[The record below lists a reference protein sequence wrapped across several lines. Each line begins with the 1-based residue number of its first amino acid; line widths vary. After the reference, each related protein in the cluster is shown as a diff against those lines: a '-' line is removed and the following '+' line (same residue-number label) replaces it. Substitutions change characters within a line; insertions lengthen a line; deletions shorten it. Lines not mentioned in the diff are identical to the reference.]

1 MSDNG
6 SEDEFELSNTDSPPA
21 LADLLTHPFRT
32 LIEAAQPIFTGRVT
46 RSRTGA
52 IPPLEN
58 PNSDFLDE
66 VELALQNQEV
76 VPTPPLASRAR
87 NLGATATTLFS
98 DNLEAQDAETRF
110 SFADMARL
118 IDIMSSKIQQ
128 PPPLVSQPKSTVGS
142 ASIPTASTPKASSIL
157 SVPISEYLD
166 TTSAQSKFFFSMPKF
181 SNSGK
186 DNRDNMETFMVAL
199 GECKLLTLAKGDR
212 ELPVISAR
220 NPGGY
225 SPRSLVLSEEGLY
238 DVIPAD
244 DIYKRLH
251 DLDRLLVILNMVTGK
266 DLHYL
271 IKRVIADNDAV
282 LWFKTIY
289 DHINGT
295 KNSDI
300 RKATDQLH
308 SLKLKSTQ
316 TIQENVA
323 TIEEAFRVLKVASGV
338 PVTDDQKLYHLQEKL
353 EHDARFGV
361 LSIMA
366 SSKTSKA
373 SLILPQR

>member
-21 LADLLTHPFRT
+21 LADLLIHPFRT

-76 VPTPPLASRAR
+76 VPTPPLAPRAR
-87 NLGATATTLFS
+87 NLGATAPTLFS

-212 ELPVISAR
+212 ELPVITAR

-225 SPRSLVLSEEGLY
+225 SPRSLVLFL
-238 DVIPAD
+238 IW
-244 DIYKRLH
+244 
-251 DLDRLLVILNMVTGK
+251 LLGK
-266 DLHYL
+266 TF
-271 IKRVIADNDAV
+271 II
-282 LWFKTIY
+282 
-289 DHINGT
+289 
-295 KNSDI
+295 
-300 RKATDQLH
+300 
-308 SLKLKSTQ
+308 
-316 TIQENVA
+316 
-323 TIEEAFRVLKVASGV
+323 
-338 PVTDDQKLYHLQEKL
+338 
-353 EHDARFGV
+353 
-361 LSIMA
+361 
-366 SSKTSKA
+366 
-373 SLILPQR
+373 

>member
-1 MSDNG
+1 
-6 SEDEFELSNTDSPPA
+6 
-21 LADLLTHPFRT
+21 
-32 LIEAAQPIFTGRVT
+32 
-46 RSRTGA
+46 
-52 IPPLEN
+52 
-58 PNSDFLDE
+58 
-66 VELALQNQEV
+66 
-76 VPTPPLASRAR
+76 
-87 NLGATATTLFS
+87 
-98 DNLEAQDAETRF
+98 
-110 SFADMARL
+110 
-118 IDIMSSKIQQ
+118 
-128 PPPLVSQPKSTVGS
+128 
-142 ASIPTASTPKASSIL
+142 
-157 SVPISEYLD
+157 
-166 TTSAQSKFFFSMPKF
+166 
-181 SNSGK
+181 
-186 DNRDNMETFMVAL
+186 MVAL
-199 GECKLLTLAKGDR
+199 GKCKLLTLAKGVR
-212 ELPVISAR
+212 VLRVITAR

-225 SPRSLVLSEEGLY
+225 SPRSLILTEEGLY

-251 DLDRLLVILNMVTGK
+251 DLNRLLVILNMVTGT

-282 LWFKTIY
+282 LWFKIIY

-338 PVTDDQKLYHLQEKL
+338 PVTDDQKLYYLQEKL
-353 EHDARFGV
+353 EHDARFSV

-366 SSKTSKA
+366 
-373 SLILPQR
+373 